1 MPGLP
6 SLARS
11 PDADVLALK
20 GPFNMRDFTQEDFNR
35 EPDTQAIGF
44 IGEHSAIAWLYRLK
58 SLLEGVPTSPSASPE
73 HMSPLSFSSIDF
85 YQNGGGLDI
94 QEDLSLIERPAHAEA
109 NELIGIYFRVIHPS
123 FPIISKTIF
132 LTQYRSFYSS
142 PTARPG
148 KQWLAVLNFI
158 FAIAKM
164 YLPPTPET
172 TSCDDQARLAYF
184 SRGWVLAIDKK
195 SLRDHANLQQVQA
208 EGLATFYLL
217 SAGQVNRCF
226 FPTPKYADYSSLNEP
241 SY

>member
-1 MPGLP
+1 ML
-6 SLARS
+6 
-11 PDADVLALK
+11 
-20 GPFNMRDFTQEDFNR
+20 DFTQEDFNR

-58 SLLEGVPTSPSASPE
+58 SILEQVPTSPSASPE
-73 HMSPLSFSSIDF
+73 HFSLLSFSSIDF
-85 YQNGGGLDI
+85 YQNGCGLDI
-94 QEDLSLIERPAHAEA
+94 QEDLSLFERPAHAEA
-109 NELIGIYFRVIHPS
+109 NQLISIYFRVIHPS

-142 PTARPG
+142 STARPG
-148 KQWLAVLNFI
+148 KQWLAVLNFM

-164 YLPPTPET
+164 HLPPTPTPET
-172 TSCDDQARLAYF
+172 ASCDDQARLAYF
-184 SRGWVLAIDKK
+184 SRGWILAIDKK

-226 FPTPKYADYSSLNEP
+226 FPNRKYDDYSSLNDL